1 MDQETQQPELV
12 FVIDDE
18 AAACRQI
25 DALMSRKGASVH
37 SFTSLLTFLQWLD
50 YDRLP
55 ERTVVAAE
63 IGLPDLG
70 GFDLLNILK
79 ADGVFLPTILL
90 GRTLSVNDAVEA
102 MHAGAS
108 YILQKPFPD
117 SAFRAAMR
125 RALQSGRARRAP
137 QVPAAP
143 IRRKL
148 SSLSQRQRELLFHV
162 SKGRTNRDIAGRL
175 SISQKT
181 VELHRAAMMQK
192 MGASSLAEL
201 IRIVVDC
208 GDLLQSVGQNDVA

>member
-1 MDQETQQPELV
+1 MNNPAQHPEIV
-12 FVIDDE
+12 YVIDE
-18 AAACRQI
+18 HPETRRQI
-25 DALMSRKGASVH
+25 EAILSNDSVH
-37 SFTSLLTFLQWLD
+37 ARSFASLVTFLQWVD

-55 ERTVVAAE
+55 EHTVVAAE
-63 IGLPDLG
+63 INLPELG

-79 ADGVFLPTILL
+79 ADAIFLPTILL

-117 SAFRAAMR
+117 SAFRAAMK
-125 RALQSGRARRAP
+125 RAVQSGCAQRAP
-137 QVPAAP
+137 QLPGSP

-162 SKGRTNRDIAGRL
+162 SNGRTNREIASRL

-181 VELHRAAMMQK
+181 VELHRSAMMQK

-208 GDLLQSVGQNDVA
+208 GDLLQPVAQNDVA